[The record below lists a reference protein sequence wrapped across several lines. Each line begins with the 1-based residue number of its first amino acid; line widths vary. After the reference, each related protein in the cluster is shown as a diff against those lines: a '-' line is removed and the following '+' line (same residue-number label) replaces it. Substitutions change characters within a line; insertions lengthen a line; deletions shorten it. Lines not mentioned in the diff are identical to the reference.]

1 MITSFK
7 STPFWPTFY
16 QFLTIFLHAVQKLPL
31 KYRAWTSWWYYIF
44 LEIKKIYEQSTILT
58 TKTGL
63 LCSLC
68 QFFASSRALA
78 RRRWRPCEPF
88 PRSSWEPFPLALC
101 ARVAPHEPCALH
113 RTTTTHLSAYTI
125 RLRHF
130 GVRNSS
136 LHFACVPPDS
146 CIQFLYT
153 LSYFFT
159 MDYTAHPWN
168 SLRNRWQN

>member
-16 QFLTIFLHAVQKLPL
+16 QFLTIFLHQFQKLPL
-31 KYRAWTSWWYYIF
+31 KDRAWTSWWYYIF
-44 LEIKKIYEQSTILT
+44 LERNKIYEQSTVLT

-68 QFFASSRALA
+68 KFFASSRALA
-78 RRRWRPCEPF
+78 RRRRPCEPF
-88 PRSSWEPFPLALC
+88 PRASSEPFPLALC
-101 ARVAPHEPCALH
+101 ARVAPHELCTLYPA
-113 RTTTTHLSAYTI
+113 TTSHLRAITT

-130 GVRNSS
+130 GVQRSS

-146 CIQFLYT
+146 CMQFLYT

-159 MDYTAHPWN
+159 IVYAAHPWN